1 MMRPDL
7 DRGLASYLEADAF
20 APAPDWLLES
30 VLAELPRRPRP
41 RWRASLH
48 AAVAGAGA
56 GSDLESNRGRLVLA
70 LVVLALMVAL
80 VVAAGGRLFRPV
92 VELPIPPYA
101 GVFEPV
107 GDMPFAAR
115 LSVALADGRT
125 LVIAGGLDAQDR
137 FGIATYDPDTGRFST
152 LHSTLGDRLLT
163 ANAAAAFPDGAV
175 AVVGQAATG
184 EGSVVVFE
192 PDTGAARLFRAA
204 GGASPVPVALAD
216 GRILLVGGERGGVW
230 SGAEILDPRAGTVR
244 ATGPMARERGSP
256 ATATLL
262 LDGRVLIVSG
272 APEPTASA
280 ELFDPTTGTFTPVGS
295 LAIPRT
301 GFTATLLLDGRVLI
315 AGGIDTTGDGSTDHL
330 AAVAEIF
337 DPRTGSFTQVGALA
351 VPRVFHVAALL
362 RDGRVL
368 LAGGMDPVLNSRG
381 VASAELFDP
390 VANRFSRIADMTR
403 PRQGASAVR
412 LPSGEVLIVGSHCRT
427 PNCQD
432 DGAQVTAEIFR

>member
-70 LVVLALMVAL
+70 LVVLGLMVAL

-92 VELPIPPYA
+92 VELPAPPFT

-107 GDMPFAAR
+107 GDLPGAAR
-115 LSVALADGRT
+115 LAVALPDGRA
-125 LVIAGGLDAQDR
+125 LVIVNGPDAQIG
-137 FGIATYDPDTGRFST
+137 FGMAMYDPESERFST
-152 LHSTLGDRLLT
+152 LHSTLGDVLLT
-163 ANAAAAFPDGAV
+163 ANAAAALPDGAV

-184 EGSVVVFE
+184 EGTVVAFDPE
-192 PDTGAARLFRAA
+192 SGAARMFPAA
-204 GGASPVPVALAD
+204 GGVWPVPVVLAD
-216 GRILLVGGERGGVW
+216 GRVLLVGGEPGGAW
-230 SGAEILDPRAGTVR
+230 NGAEILDPRAGTVM
-244 ATGPMARERGSP
+244 ATAPMSRERGLH

-262 LDGRVLIVSG
+262 LDGRVLVVGG
-272 APEPTASA
+272 APDPNASA

-295 LAIPRT
+295 LAIPRA

-315 AGGIDTTGDGSTDHL
+315 AGGIDTAGEGSTEHL
-330 AAVAEIF
+330 AATAEVF
-337 DPRTGSFTQVGALA
+337 DPRTGSFIQVGALA

-403 PRQGASAVR
+403 PRQGASAVW